1 MAESAIYKGTV
12 MHARLKPMGH
22 RFSYRVYSFLLD
34 LDNLTAATKSALF
47 SHNRFNLFSFYDK
60 DHGAADGKSL
70 REYINQLLKSADQ
83 PAPARIELLC
93 YPRIL
98 GWVFNPLSVY
108 YCYDDQDKLSALVY
122 EVRNTFGER
131 HTYVAPILAGEMS
144 HGRIRQER
152 DKLFYVSPFI
162 DMRMR
167 YHFRMT
173 PPTDNLTLRIL
184 EHDSEGP
191 LLSATFSGK
200 RSVLNTKNLLKAFFQ
215 IPFQT
220 LKIVGGIHWEALK
233 LWRKGA
239 RFHKRPA
246 RPKLVSYSDKRDT
259 TDAPASF

>member
-1 MAESAIYKGTV
+1 

-22 RFSYRVYSFLLD
+22 RFSYRVYSLLLD
-34 LDNLTAATKSALF
+34 LDNISTATKSAVF
-47 SHNRFNLFSFYDK
+47 SHNRFNLMSFYDK
-60 DHGAADGKSL
+60 DHGAADGNSL
-70 REYINQLLKSADQ
+70 REYINGLLKNVGHS
-83 PAPARIELLC
+83 APARIELLC

-108 YCYDDQDKLSALVY
+108 YCYDVQNRLNALIY

-144 HGRIRQER
+144 QGRIRQER

-162 DMRMR
+162 DMKMR

-184 EHDSEGP
+184 EHDEEGP
-191 LLSATFSGK
+191 LLSAAFSGK
-200 RSVLNTKNLLKAFFQ
+200 RSPLNTPNLLRAFFQ
-215 IPFQT
+215 VPLQT

-233 LWRKGA
+233 LWKKGA
-239 RFHKRPA
+239 RFHKRPTH
-246 RPKLVSYSDKRDT
+246 PKPISYADKP
-259 TDAPASF
+259 DAHA